1 MPRALTSQKIPPLT
15 DTRSLGQRAWLDEAA
30 CATMPVDQ
38 SDRLFFPTGTQGRAN
53 DAIWD
58 YARAI
63 CEGRPVRNACLA
75 DAMKA
80 EHGAGASRFGF
91 VGGKTPDER
100 QRLAA
105 NDQRNQRRATGY
117 SPHTRRLVTDD
128 EPRQMIRSY
137 RAGASTVAIGKE
149 LERRPDTVIGV
160 LRRAGVEIRPAN
172 NLVQKECGTAAAYR
186 RHLRNGEK
194 PCDAC
199 TEAKRVS
206 QRRERKVAS

>member
-15 DTRSLGQRAWLDEAA
+15 DTRSLGQRAWLDTAA

-38 SDRLFFPTGTQGRAN
+38 SDRAFFPSSNAKLG

-58 YARAI
+58 DARAI
-63 CEGRPVRNACLA
+63 CGGCSARDACLA

-80 EHGAGASRFGF
+80 ENGAGASRFGF

-105 NDQRNQRRATGY
+105 NEQRNLRRATGY
-117 SPHTRRLVTDD
+117 GTYTRRLVTDD
-128 EPRQMIRSY
+128 ERRQMIRAY
-137 RAGASTVAIGKE
+137 RAGASTIAIGKA

-172 NLVQKECGTAAAYR
+172 NLVQKECGTVAAYR
-186 RHLRNGEK
+186 RHLRHGDK

-199 TEAKRVS
+199 SDAKRVS